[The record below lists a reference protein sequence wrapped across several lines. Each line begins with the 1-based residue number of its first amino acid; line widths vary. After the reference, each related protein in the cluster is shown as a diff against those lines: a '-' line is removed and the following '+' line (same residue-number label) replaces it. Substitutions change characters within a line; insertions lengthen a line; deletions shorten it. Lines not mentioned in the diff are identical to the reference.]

1 MAQSELTRDDLQVN
15 GYHLLQKRD
24 GYRFSLD
31 AVLLASFPG
40 LNAGERVLDLG
51 CGSGVLPLLLL
62 GRERELKIT
71 GLELLADVC
80 ALARRNMAEN
90 QADVNVVC
98 GDMRECG
105 DYFEDHSFDL
115 IVTNPPFYARSCCRP
130 PRSEEIAIAKTERCW
145 DQERLMA
152 MAAELLKDD
161 GRLALIFDVARAG
174 ELIALAAAGGLSL
187 ERKRLVRFR
196 AGEAPRR
203 VLLQWGKRPGTIPEE
218 DTLTVYEQDGAY
230 APSMK
235 RILENYH
242 GTGTV
247 SGGDAHR

>member
-1 MAQSELTRDDLQVN
+1 MAQSELTRDDLLVN

-31 AVLLASFPG
+31 AVLLASFPT
-40 LNAGERVLDLG
+40 LKAGERVLDLG

-62 GRERELKIT
+62 GRERELRIT

-105 DYFEDHSFDL
+105 DYFEAHSFDL
-115 IVTNPPFYARSCCRP
+115 IVTNPPFYPGPCCRP
-130 PRSEEIAIAKTERCW
+130 PQNGEIAIAKTERCW

-152 MAAELLKDD
+152 MAAKLLKDD
-161 GRLALIFDVARAG
+161 GRLALIFDAGRAG
-174 ELIALAAAGGLSL
+174 EIIALAVAAGFFL
-187 ERKRLVRFR
+187 ERRRVVCFR
-196 AGEAPRR
+196 AGESPRR
-203 VLLQWGKRPGTIPEE
+203 VLLQWGKRPGIVLEE
-218 DTLTVYEQDGAY
+218 DALTIYEKDGAY